1 MTRPRFIPALA
12 RRRPVVN
19 SKACRTR
26 GRRWQR
32 EVGNLGT
39 LRSDDNS
46 VVAGSE
52 QSLTPPQNC
61 HPDRS
66 EA

>member
-39 LRSDDNS
+39 LRS
-46 VVAGSE
+46 G
-52 QSLTPPQNC
+52 
-61 HPDRS
+61 
-66 EA
+66 